1 MARIYVGTCSWADH
15 TDFYPPDLPDNRKIQ
30 YYARHFPI
38 VEINSTFYRLMPAR
52 NFALWAERTPP
63 HFLFDVKPYKQLT
76 GHDRENPP
84 DEAVA
89 RAFSESVQ
97 PLREAQKL
105 GALHFQFPPW
115 YVYSRENLEYL
126 LRLRDTYRDDRL
138 SVEFRHRSWL
148 TGEQAPK
155 VIEALREA
163 GLSLTVVDEP
173 QIGSGSI
180 PTVLEVTNPA
190 LVIVRFHGRNAKTW
204 YLRAKTTAERFDYL
218 YSAEELREWV
228 PRVGQLAES
237 AEEIH
242 ALFNNNARDYAVQN
256 GRQFRLYLREGL
268 PHHTVVSS
276 PEEG

>member
-1 MARIYVGTCSWADH
+1 MARIYVGTSSWADH
-15 TDFYPPDLPDNRKIQ
+15 TDFYPPDLPGNRKIQ
-30 YYARHFPI
+30 YYAQRFPI

-52 NFALWAERTPP
+52 NFSLWAERTPA
-63 HFLFDVKPYKQLT
+63 HFIFDVKPYKQLT
-76 GHDRENPP
+76 WHDRENPP

-89 RAFSESVQ
+89 RAFSESIQ
-97 PLREAQKL
+97 PLREAKKL

-115 YVYSRENLEYL
+115 YAHSPRNLDYI
-126 LRLRDTYRDDRL
+126 LRLREVYPEDRL

-148 TGEQAPK
+148 TGEATAE
-155 VIEALREA
+155 VVEALRQA
-163 GLSLTVVDEP
+163 GISLTVVDEP
-173 QIGSGSI
+173 QVGTGSI

-218 YSAEELREWV
+218 YTPEELREWV
-228 PRVGQLAES
+228 PRLGELAER

-256 GRQFRLYLREGL
+256 GRQLRLYLREGL
-268 PHHTVVSS
+268 PQHMVVSS